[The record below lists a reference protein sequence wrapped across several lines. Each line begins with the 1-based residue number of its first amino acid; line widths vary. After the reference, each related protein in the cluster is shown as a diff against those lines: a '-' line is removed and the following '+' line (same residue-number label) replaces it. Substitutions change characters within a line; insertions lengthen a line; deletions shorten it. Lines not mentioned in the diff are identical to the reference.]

1 MDYIKVKGREHL
13 VRDPKTNSII
23 NTNRAEYE
31 EYLRNRQVKM
41 SEKQRLENL
50 EGDVANI
57 KDDLNEIKLL
67 LRKLATD

>member
-31 EYLRNRQVKM
+31 EYLRNREVKM